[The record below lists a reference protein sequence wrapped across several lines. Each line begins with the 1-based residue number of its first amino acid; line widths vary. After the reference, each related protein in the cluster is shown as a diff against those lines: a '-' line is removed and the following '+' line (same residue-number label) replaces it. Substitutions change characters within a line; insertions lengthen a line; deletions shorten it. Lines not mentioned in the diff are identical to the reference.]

1 MSGLL
6 AHRGLLTKK
15 LLAIPE
21 SARYWR
27 ILILGANGAGFVEI
41 NELKMKETEVGG
53 YVQGGGYNMIQS
65 SQANPAFY
73 AFDGGYYGASS
84 VWRSAGNP
92 ASVPEYIGKD
102 FDGFSATA
110 VSPAGKRKVSI
121 FEVQAGSNMAAT
133 PKDFNF
139 QFSHDLTTWKTVY
152 EARGQTDWVPNETKI
167 FTV

>member
-1 MSGLL
+1 MLL
-6 AHRGLLTKK
+6 NPYRFINPLSP
-15 LLAIPE
+15 PE
-21 SARYWR
+21 IARYWR

-53 YVQGGGYNMIQS
+53 YVQGGGNDLIQS
-65 SQANPAFY
+65 SQAIPAFY
-73 AFDGGYYGASS
+73 AFDGGYYGPST

-92 ASVPEYIGKD
+92 ASAPEYIGKD
-102 FDGFSATA
+102 FNTYGATA

-121 FEVQAGSNMAAT
+121 FEVQAGSNIAAT

-139 QFSHDLTTWKTVY
+139 QFSDDFTTWETVY
-152 EARGQTDWVPNETKI
+152 EARGLTDWVINETKI